1 MYEVGDLI
9 VYGRTGI
16 CEVTEITTL
25 KMDGVPKDK
34 LYYILRPVR
43 EKRGKVFTPVD
54 NEKIVMRKV
63 ISKEEAEGGFVPER
77 DQFYFEMKQG
87 DYVFMVGFK
96 ELLIC
101 LRLLEK
107 MDEIPEIGEKWW
119 QQMATLYGN
128 DIYMLKYDE
137 AK

>member
-63 ISKEEAEGGFVPER
+63 ISKEEAE
-77 DQFYFEMKQG
+77 
-87 DYVFMVGFK
+87 
-96 ELLIC
+96 ELI
-101 LRLLEK
+101 R
-107 MDEIPEIGEKWW
+107 EIPQIEGAERGKVQGMHEKL
-119 QQMATLYGN
+119 QMCRMGADHQDPLSAE
-128 DIYMLKYDE
+128 DVPPE
-137 AK
+137 AGKEDHGD